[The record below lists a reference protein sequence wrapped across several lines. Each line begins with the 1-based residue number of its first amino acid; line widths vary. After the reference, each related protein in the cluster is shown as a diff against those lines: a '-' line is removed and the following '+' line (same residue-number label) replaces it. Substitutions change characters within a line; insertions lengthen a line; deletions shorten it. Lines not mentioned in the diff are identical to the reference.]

1 MSQML
6 KSLPGRIRPRHAFY
20 LLLAPMLLQLSPTPM
35 PARDAPVPAR
45 DATASGPSRGTSV
58 AGKVIKP
65 AAAAPKTVPVA
76 RAPTRKTPSL
86 NVPVHTELA
95 IERWLQPGEFVWN
108 DDGVPR
114 APTTIVVNLKGR
126 VISVYRAGYEIG
138 RSSIIYG
145 ADDKPTPAGAFPIL
159 EKDADHVSSI
169 YGTPMPY
176 MLRLTWDGIS
186 IHASKIANDL
196 GTNGCVGLP
205 EEFAK
210 VLFKG
215 VEVGDR
221 VLIWN
226 G

>member
-1 MSQML
+1 MLQML
-6 KSLPGRIRPRHAFY
+6 KSLPVRIRPRHAFC
-20 LLLAPMLLQLSPTPM
+20 LLLAPMLLQLSP
-35 PARDAPVPAR
+35 DPVPAR
-45 DATASGPSRGTSV
+45 DVTAIGASSETSV
-58 AGKVIKP
+58 PAEASKP
-65 AAAAPKTVPVA
+65 AAAPPKAVPTA
-76 RAPTRKTPSL
+76 RAPTRKSPSL

-95 IERWLQPGEFVWN
+95 VDRWLQPGEFVWN

-159 EKDADHVSSI
+159 EKKAKHVSNI

-205 EEFAK
+205 EEFAQ
-210 VLFKG
+210 VLFSAVK
-215 VEVGDR
+215 VGDR
-221 VLIWN
+221 VLIWK